1 VPKLDLSPIQLPS
14 QNGDMELLIVA
25 SLFIVLTLSAA
36 LWGAD
41 SRNLPPA
48 GLR

>member
-1 VPKLDLSPIQLPS
+1 VKLALSPIQLVV

-25 SLFIVLTLSAA
+25 GLFIVLNVAAA
-36 LWGAD
+36 LFGRD